1 MYQQK
6 RTETFKNVFLRSATP
21 KAGTS
26 EGNICRWLFTWVVT
40 FAVAL
45 RDGSTLFPGG
55 RLSSIS
61 KVSSWLESYM
71 KMPKHMILLL
81 LQVKFSVSKDSF
93 FSFCLIVLIKKP
105 ILLVSFIPVWLPC
118 AEIDAGDI
126 LQLFG
131 KMFFEFCQE
140 SGYDTILRVL
150 GSNVR
155 EFLQVKTKRSR
166 NLSKDGMVK
175 EGCCNPG
182 FGFRI

>member
-1 MYQQK
+1 M
-6 RTETFKNVFLRSATP
+6 
-21 KAGTS
+21 
-26 EGNICRWLFTWVVT
+26 
-40 FAVAL
+40 
-45 RDGSTLFPGG
+45 RDGSTLFSGG

-81 LQVKFSVSKDSF
+81 LQVKFSVSKNVLVFFPLFISVLMKKWSLLASF
-93 FSFCLIVLIKKP
+93 MYVW
-105 ILLVSFIPVWLPC
+105 IPS

-155 EFLQVKTKRSR
+155 EFLQVKKPQMSW
-166 NLSKDGMVK
+166 NLRKDGMMWWMLLLWDLWVLC
-175 EGCCNPG
+175 E
-182 FGFRI
+182 